1 MATFETAIRE
11 SLADGTP
18 AEARLADYFLTH
30 LNELPFETAASI
42 GRRVE
47 VSPMT
52 VGRYIRKLGYADLR
66 EIKEELRQAGW
77 GGTPAAGETF
87 ATDTL
92 KAKIKALTDV
102 YRVPDA
108 PEWPRIVSRIASA
121 SEVYVASFEVG
132 RYLGLGFATF
142 LQSLRPRVYFSEL
155 ADGSYA
161 EILLDPDPNRCL
173 ILIDARRYSK
183 TFRLLAEEAA
193 RRGIPTIILT
203 DVYCHWARRFTDDVL
218 MIETEFGVRSLSML
232 QLLMELLLAAVAA
245 ELSGAEARIDEVVE
259 LRRKF
264 TRFGEAD

>member
-1 MATFETAIRE
+1 MANIETAIRQGLDE
-11 SLADGTP
+11 CTP
-18 AEARLADYFLTH
+18 AEARLANYFLSH

-42 GRRVE
+42 SRRVE

-52 VGRYIRKLGYADLR
+52 VGRYLKKLGYADLR
-66 EIKEELRQAGW
+66 DVKEELRQAGW
-77 GGTPAAGETF
+77 GGAPAAGETF

-102 YRVPDA
+102 YRAPDR
-108 PEWPRIVSRIASA
+108 PEWPRIVSRIANA
-121 SEVYVASFEVG
+121 SEIYVASFEVG

-161 EILLDPDPNRCL
+161 DILLDPDPGRCL

-193 RRGIPTIILT
+193 RRGVPTVILT
-203 DVYCHWARRFTDDVL
+203 DVYCHWARKFSDDVL

-245 ELSGAEARIDEVVE
+245 ELAGAQARIDEVVQ

-264 TRFGEAD
+264 TGFGEAD

>member
-1 MATFETAIRE
+1 MAKIETAIRQA
-11 SLADGTP
+11 LATSTP
-18 AEARLADYFLTH
+18 AEAKLANYFLSH
-30 LNELPFETAASI
+30 LNEVPFETAASI

-47 VSPMT
+47 VSAMT
-52 VGRYIRKLGYADLR
+52 VGRYIKKLGYADLR
-66 EIKEELRQAGW
+66 DIKEELREAGW
-77 GGTPAAGETF
+77 AGPPVAGEAF

-102 YRVPDA
+102 YRAPLA
-108 PEWPRIVSRIASA
+108 PEWPRIVSRIAAA

-155 ADGSYA
+155 GDGSYA
-161 EILLDPDPNRCL
+161 DILLDPDPSRCL

-183 TFRLLAEEAA
+183 NFRLLAEEST
-193 RRGIPTIILT
+193 RRGVPTVILT
-203 DVYCHWARRFTDDVL
+203 DVYCHWARKLTDDVL

-264 TRFGEAD
+264 TGFGEAD